1 MLSEKYYAVRL
12 FTVILKREK
21 ERKMRFSVIVII
33 LLCGISIPMEICA
46 ASKFGFDSFKS
57 SDSKSGLPGLD
68 KKSKS
73 SAKTKTTP
81 ANDKNGGKDSGN
93 QAAKPAKKGGKDVN
107 VNAPTQSLPEWAAKD
122 KGVHLKTVPGQIL
135 LHKRYLFY
143 LVGDAENMG
152 LKNYRAIIKAL
163 VAPGFVVISNPIKD
177 SGYNAGYI
185 QGLAS
190 EVKLLL
196 DAGVPPKNITVAGYA
211 QGGMTVI
218 RLATLLNDPAM
229 NYVVISGSPR
239 ADGAVQ
245 FPADAEIDPA
255 GMILNIYDRDDK
267 DFGSLNDYLKD
278 KGIKI
283 RAFCNDRPLKTGKG
297 RAFGFQPMKEW
308 LEPTINWAG
317 KN

>member
-1 MLSEKYYAVRL
+1 
-12 FTVILKREK
+12 
-21 ERKMRFSVIVII
+21 MRFTAIVVI
-33 LLCGISIPMEICA
+33 LLCGISIPREICA
-46 ASKFGFDSFKS
+46 ASKFGVDSFKS
-57 SDSKSGLPGLD
+57 SDSKSSLPGLD

-73 SAKTKTTP
+73 SAKPKTTP
-81 ANDKNGGKDSGN
+81 VKNNSDGQESKG
-93 QAAKPAKKGGKDVN
+93 QTPKPAKKGAKDVN
-107 VNAPTQSLPEWAAKD
+107 VTAPTQSLPDWAAND
-122 KGVHLKTVPGQIL
+122 KGVHLKTVPAQIL

-152 LKNYRAIIKAL
+152 LKNYQAIIKAL

-177 SGYNAGYI
+177 NGYNAGYV

-196 DAGVPPKNITVAGYA
+196 NAGVPPKNITVAGYFH
-211 QGGMTVI
+211 GGMTVI
-218 RLATLLNDPAM
+218 RLASLLNNPAM

-317 KN
+317 RN